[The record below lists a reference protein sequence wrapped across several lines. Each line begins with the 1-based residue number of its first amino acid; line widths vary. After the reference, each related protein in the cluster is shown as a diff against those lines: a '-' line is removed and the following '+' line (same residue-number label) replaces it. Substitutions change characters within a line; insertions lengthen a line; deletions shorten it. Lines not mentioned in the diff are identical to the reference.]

1 MSKFL
6 IPLLSSTLTRE
17 RKVLGDPSLYSS
29 ITNSSRV
36 IVKGS
41 ITVEDGANVTEL
53 NVEQYGPSYA
63 PTVKVSAGANIT
75 TLQLNNIAKTSK
87 ITIDD
92 GANISKIIH
101 KGVEYSSIA
110 DFKSSL

>member
-1 MSKFL
+1 VSGT
-6 IPLLSSTLTRE
+6 ST
-17 RKVLGDPSLYSS
+17 VGQ
-29 ITNSSRV
+29 V
-36 IVKGS
+36 IAYALVKGS

-53 NVEQYGPSYA
+53 NVEQFSSSYA